1 MTPPLRQTL
10 GVVVIVEE
18 GSRKKYFDAK
28 NVTKNIKVLAIVRA
42 GWGRVTLRDVE
53 CRERSDWCEHV
64 GRAGAGGVILLATL
78 LVGGR

>member
-28 NVTKNIKVLAIVRA
+28 NVTKNIKVLAI
-42 GWGRVTLRDVE
+42 E
-53 CRERSDWCEHV
+53 
-64 GRAGAGGVILLATL
+64 GRAGGGH
-78 LVGGR
+78 GE